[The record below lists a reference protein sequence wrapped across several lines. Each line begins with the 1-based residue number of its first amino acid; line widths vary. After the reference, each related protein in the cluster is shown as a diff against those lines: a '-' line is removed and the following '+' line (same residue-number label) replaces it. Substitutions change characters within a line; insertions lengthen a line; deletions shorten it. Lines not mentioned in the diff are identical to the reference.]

1 MICGKLDIK
10 VDISDCIFYD
20 GCLLEDIVKF
30 LNNVNLFLVI
40 LKERLFVV
48 MLLLGIFFI

>member
-1 MICGKLDIK
+1 MICSKLDIK
-10 VDISDCIFYD
+10 VDIRDCIFYD